1 VHSGSSSYENKYLST
16 RRKICTL
23 KYRLSCNVGGL
34 MATVLIRENGSIVV
48 TMRLTLHPKRDACI
62 INLVQNAPKG
72 ALAGLIRKAIHT
84 GISSK
89 VSAFEENREG
99 EKYVP

>member
-1 VHSGSSSYENKYLST
+1 MGTFLT
-16 RRKICTL
+16 R
-23 KYRLSCNVGGL
+23 N
-34 MATVLIRENGSIVV
+34 NGNIVV
-48 TMRLTLHPKRDACI
+48 TMRLTLEPERDAGI

-72 ALAGLIRKAIHT
+72 ALAGLIRKAIHA